1 LHYQGY
7 IVFKRSKRFNSVKK
21 LFSEALGRD
30 DTHLEGAR
38 GTHQE
43 CVDYCSKESTRLRGP
58 FRFGTDKGVGQG
70 KRSDLEDVREAL
82 DSGTSMRTI
91 ARTHFSTW
99 CRNRHALGEYV
110 RMVAS
115 ERKIVKFTL
124 DKFSLQPLS
133 FADHCS
139 YWIWGPTGTGK
150 TNFALA
156 HFEMP
161 LLVRHLDDLKE
172 FDETIHD
179 GIVFD
184 DISFT
189 HVPFQQVLN
198 VTDSDFDASVHCRF
212 VNAKIPAGTK
222 RIFTHNT
229 ENGIYPGD
237 CTPTQ
242 VEAID
247 RRIVKVFIEHDIKV
261 VDLQ

>member
-1 LHYQGY
+1 MFTEH
-7 IVFKRSKRFNSVKK
+7 V
-21 LFSEALGRD
+21 GRND
-30 DTHLEGAR
+30 VHLEPAR
-38 GTHQE
+38 GTHQQ
-43 CVDYCSKESTRLRGP
+43 CVDYVSKEDTRVRGP
-58 FRFGTDKGVGQG
+58 FKFGTDKGVGQG
-70 KRSDLEDVREAL
+70 KRSDLDVVKEQIDGGASL
-82 DSGTSMRTI
+82 RTI
-91 ARTHFSTW
+91 ARNHFSTW
-99 CRNRHALGEYV
+99 CRNRNALGEYV

-124 DKFSLQPLS
+124 EQFSLQPLS

-156 HFEMP
+156 HFESP

-198 VTDSDFDASVHCRF
+198 LTDGDFDSSIHCRF

-229 ENGIYPGD
+229 ENGIYPLD
-237 CTPTQ
+237 CTPEQ
-242 VEAID
+242 VAAID

-261 VDLQ
+261 VNLQ